1 MEPSRDLTATLGV
14 SAVSG
19 SLRLALQS
27 QRLGLLVID
36 LVAFPSCSWTLESRP
51 RIEMYLV
58 R

>member
-27 QRLGLLVID
+27 RRLGLLVID
-36 LVAFPSCSWTLESRP
+36 LVAFRVVLGLSNLDRESKC
-51 RIEMYLV
+51 I
-58 R
+58 